1 MNEPRVYKNSPF
13 VFGLLLAIFA
23 VLFVAIFFASG
34 DVGFSNLI
42 VMIPFA
48 LMFAFLFIFVA
59 FTATAQT
66 IISNDEIST
75 KNLLGTKSVTVH
87 TQTGCDRKGKTGVPI
102 NRTNF

>member
-13 VFGLLLAIFA
+13 VFGLLIVMFV
-23 VLFVAIFFASG
+23 VLFGAIFFASG
-34 DVGFSNLI
+34 DIGFPNLI

-48 LMFAFLFIFVA
+48 LMFAFLFIYVT

-75 KNLLGTKSVTVH
+75 KNLLGTKT
-87 TQTGCDRKGKTGVPI
+87 
-102 NRTNF
+102 